1 MADDPG
7 PPLRRPIGEPAADA
21 AGRTPRGGCSVAAPS
36 SSAEH
41 VAPAAA
47 DAGRSE
53 PDAASAPLIGAA
65 EPEAIEPDV
74 PVTGGTPAP
83 DPVSTMPVEAP
94 VAAAASPELP
104 RPEDGPAFLAKL
116 ARAMHTTVT
125 RERARIDE
133 DVERRRSAH
142 LQVVRDRAA
151 ADEERIRALAADDM
165 MSIEA
170 WAEGEMRRLKLERE
184 QKERE
189 LNDDLEVS
197 LKDLGAKTDRE
208 IASAE
213 AAIAAY
219 RAEAETF
226 FADLDRET
234 DPVQI
239 ARQASRH
246 PAFPSLDGIPDV
258 AADAVTADR
267 SGAIGVM
274 GVPLVGGR
282 GLMGAMSFGSRP
294 LAGGTPAVAG
304 GAPHGPA
311 REAATVAGRAG
322 NQAGGSEDSPLDSL
336 LSPRTEG

>member
-1 MADDPG
+1 M
-7 PPLRRPIGEPAADA
+7 
-21 AGRTPRGGCSVAAPS
+21 
-36 SSAEH
+36 
-41 VAPAAA
+41 
-47 DAGRSE
+47 
-53 PDAASAPLIGAA
+53 
-65 EPEAIEPDV
+65 
-74 PVTGGTPAP
+74 TGGTPAP

-94 VAAAASPELP
+94 VAAAASPGIAAP
-104 RPEDGPAFLAKL
+104 PEDGPAFLAKL

-246 PAFPSLDGIPDV
+246 PAFPSLDVIPDV